1 MQFDVLLYI
10 KKAHKEGRL
19 VLTIPWI
26 VEYLSM
32 MDPLAPYLDYYT
44 NTLQGLLY
52 IYRYLSL
59 V

>member
-52 IYRYLSL
+52 IYR
-59 V
+59 